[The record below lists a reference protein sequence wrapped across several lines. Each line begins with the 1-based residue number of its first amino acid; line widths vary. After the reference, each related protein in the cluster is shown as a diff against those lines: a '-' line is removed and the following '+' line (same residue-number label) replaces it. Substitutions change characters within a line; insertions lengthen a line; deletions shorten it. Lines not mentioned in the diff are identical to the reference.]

1 MNGAHVSVE
10 RLSKRFGMHE
20 VFDELSLEFA
30 GGGSY
35 CLRAPSGGGKTTLL
49 RILMGL
55 ERPDAGRVTGVPP
68 GAISVMFQEDRLS
81 DALTPVENVALLHPD
96 RRVSRRMIEA
106 ELAEILPLRA
116 LGQPVVELSGG
127 MRRRVALACALL
139 FPSSLVLL
147 DEPFTGLDA
156 ATKREV
162 IDFVRA
168 RLRGR
173 TLIAAT
179 HGADDAQML
188 GAHTVTL
195 STRGGGADGDA
206 I

>member
-1 MNGAHVSVE
+1 MGVE

-30 GGGSY
+30 GGCSY

-55 ERPDAGRVTGVPP
+55 ERPDSGRVIGVRR

-116 LGQPVVELSGG
+116 LSQSVVELSGG
-127 MRRRVALACALL
+127 MRRRVALACAML

-147 DEPFTGLDA
+147 DEPFTGLDT

-173 TLIAAT
+173 TLIVAT
-179 HGADDAQML
+179 HGADDAEML
-188 GAHTVTL
+188 GARTVTL
-195 STRGGGADGDA
+195 PTSGGGADGDA
-206 I
+206 V